1 MKLNLLVRF
10 MIGFFLLQSVL
21 SSAEEAR
28 PLQAD
33 VVVEAQVQR
42 LSEELRCLVCQNQT
56 IADSHAE
63 LAVDLR
69 NQVREMLLAGK
80 SDQEVTDYMTARYGD
95 FVRYRPPLKA
105 STLLLWLGPFAL
117 MLAGAIG
124 LVVMLRRREKM
135 LADKPLTAVEARKVR
150 ELLDK
155 DS

>member
-1 MKLNLLVRF
+1 MKLNLPIRL
-10 MIGFFLLQSVL
+10 MAGFFLLQSVI
-21 SSAEEAR
+21 SSAEEAQ

-63 LAVDLR
+63 LAQDLK
-69 NQVREMLLAGK
+69 QEIREMAAKGM
-80 SDQEVTDYMTARYGD
+80 SDQAIIDYLVARYGD

-135 LADKPLTAVEARKVR
+135 VADKPLTAVEARKVR

>member
-1 MKLNLLVRF
+1 MKLNLPIRL
-10 MIGFFLLQSVL
+10 MAGFFLLQSVI
-21 SSAEEAR
+21 SSAEEAQ

-63 LAVDLR
+63 LAQDLK
-69 NQVREMLLAGK
+69 QEIREMAAKGM
-80 SDQEVTDYMTARYGD
+80 SDQAIIDYLVARYGD

-105 STLLLWLGPFAL
+105 STLLLWLGHFAL

-135 LADKPLTAVEARKVR
+135 VADKPLTAVEARKVR